1 VQAGAYAGAYTTLQ
15 VPARVGSRP
24 AVSRDEDPLARA
36 LAATTQDFVWGATFY
51 QSTLAFNPL
60 QPGKPSVMSLILRPS
75 INMTSGQAREYSIE
89 VYLPGFV
96 PSAPKA
102 RDPEACKYYF
112 GKENEGG
119 MVDDPV
125 SKELCLKE
133 TNGLH
138 RIMTLDPNPHM
149 AYERFSFFN
158 TGEGELKNVL
168 TLYVKGSPD
177 GGSAVAISDQ
187 VQTEVNLCCVL
198 LPQES
203 PLNNK
208 ELQLKVISTNP
219 LQPIEIEQQPIQN
232 SPEIVRGNYWKHL
245 QLQFNPPQS
254 LAFAEISVIVES
266 ASDLGD
272 QCRIVVKVPDVQRYP
287 DVSGAMPFTTVGSDW
302 LLFDFYGYWNST
314 SNEMTFFI
322 RRGAVLE
329 KGRQVQL
336 RTERGEF
343 RLPVELP
350 VNDQRFTVEAR
361 SFDNVD
367 EIIAATP
374 VFQSDR
380 VPHVRYF
387 VSSKLDYQQNAE
399 GSYSVTLTFRSNRPM
414 FEGTYIY
421 LKLPGFSTP
430 ITTIP
435 LDGPQAKHFYQE
447 SAEFDIPQNLAT
459 LRVASS
465 MFSDETDAVVIFRG
479 MSLPSALYPDDPSL
493 QAWTS
498 DPNAERQAID
508 HSPEV
513 GGGEKEFIVTELR
526 LNPVAPETKANI
538 TFIFQPSIDFYE
550 GNQVIFHLHGFDC
563 PKGHTPLIGPNADK
577 FGYHAFWDGESK
589 LIMDV
594 APLEL
599 VSHTEITEVEIPLS
613 ANCMTPRML
622 SVNDGIL
629 TLESTGSLIRKEAIK
644 ISPAIGRRKF
654 LTSSEL
660 MFEPAEPNE
669 ITKLSVVFTAN
680 ADILPNSSIVF
691 RLGGLQRK
699 PEDNTLPRSG
709 PVLLSGVNAPTFVGA
724 TAMWDN
730 DKSLLVATVIPTV
743 RISAGKQTQ
752 FFIERDQSFKLPY
765 AMYQQ
770 DPSLLIGIPDAGI
783 KMQPFNYT
791 SRVNR
796 EGKSFSIS
804 ELFYGEEGNVA
815 YPNRI
820 TDLRLTFQ
828 PNVALREGSIIRIK
842 LPGFRTPYKQVA
854 LRPLQS
860 NLYDTTY
867 MSFRKVNDSVPYA
880 TWHPETENLD
890 FEVDSGAVV
899 RNNVPTM
906 IFLPR
911 LMARFRVPAESL
923 SVNDPRLTIQSLG
936 SQIIREEQIKES
948 DPVVPREF
956 SISRYEYSPQNRLST
971 FLFRVQLESTV
982 NITRKNPL
990 TLEMPGF
997 RNVLGH
1003 DNIHI
1008 TGKDGYK
1015 FELPTG
1021 FVAGEGI
1028 EAAAQW
1034 NEERSTLQLWP
1045 KDQFDAYYKIEFTIE
1060 ENQGFILPRTLYRND
1075 ERLTITSE
1083 NNILPE
1089 PVKESPLIGDGPY
1102 ENQRYCFIQYEKGT
1116 RTSNPMCRRKDCYPP
1131 LKDPCSPRELER
1143 CLCDDIE
1150 QKPGPILV
1158 QGFQLYAEDVLGAIP
1173 MEKECS
1179 ATFEDDIVQGFNIRN
1194 AMNAV
1199 TKDRDEL
1206 EIRNATSA
1214 TTGYFRL
1221 CLRHFESVFDVG
1233 AATVRP
1239 ACEPTSLVMVEGI
1252 CVEHCPPSKIPIAGE
1267 CLMDPVALLPLDSQA
1282 ILVSLRMEQRAA
1294 EEGTEMFMKHWED
1307 PERMQFVYQFQSQLA
1322 KYLNTPMDRFR
1333 IASVSNGSVIVNL
1346 VFVPAEGLNSDA
1358 SGMTD
1363 RSPAGLL
1370 SVLRAL
1376 QADESSSIYES
1387 AFFQTIDRTY
1397 APASVQV
1404 VQCED
1409 QEYRTVCP
1417 FSRVSAANN
1426 VIVFIAVVLGGSI
1439 FMVALC
1445 FAVWRCD
1452 ADAKDKGESSLNAA
1466 GKDPNA
1472 LDPAMQ
1478 AEFARSWLESR
1489 QMESE
1494 RTVQKREAVKDAAA
1508 IRAARKKGAA
1518 GL

>member
-1 VQAGAYAGAYTTLQ
+1 
-15 VPARVGSRP
+15 
-24 AVSRDEDPLARA
+24 
-36 LAATTQDFVWGATFY
+36 
-51 QSTLAFNPL
+51 
-60 QPGKPSVMSLILRPS
+60 
-75 INMTSGQAREYSIE
+75 
-89 VYLPGFV
+89 
-96 PSAPKA
+96 
-102 RDPEACKYYF
+102 
-112 GKENEGG
+112 
-119 MVDDPV
+119 
-125 SKELCLKE
+125 
-133 TNGLH
+133 
-138 RIMTLDPNPHM
+138 
-149 AYERFSFFN
+149 
-158 TGEGELKNVL
+158 
-168 TLYVKGSPD
+168 
-177 GGSAVAISDQ
+177 
-187 VQTEVNLCCVL
+187 LCCVL

-203 PLNNK
+203 PLNNQD
-208 ELQLKVISTNP
+208 LQLEVLSTNP
-219 LQPIEIEQQPIQN
+219 LQPVEIERQPIQN

-266 ASDLGD
+266 ASDLAD
-272 QCRIVVKVPDVQRYP
+272 QCRIVVKVPDVIRYP

-322 RRGAVLE
+322 RRGATLE

-336 RTERGEF
+336 RTEKGEF

-361 SFDNVD
+361 SADNVD

-387 VSSKLDYQQNAE
+387 VHSKLDYENDGE
-399 GSYSVTLTFRSNRPM
+399 GGFSVTFTFRSNRPM
-414 FEGTYIY
+414 FEGTFIY

-435 LDGPQAKHFYQE
+435 MDGPQAKHFYRQ

-459 LRVASS
+459 LRVSSS
-465 MFSDETDAVVIFRG
+465 MFSDEEDAVVILRG
-479 MSLPSALYPDDPSL
+479 MLLPSALYPDDPSL

-498 DPNAERQAID
+498 DPNAQQQSID
-508 HSPEV
+508 ESPEI
-513 GGGEKEFIVTELR
+513 GGGHKEFVVTELR

-538 TFIFQPSIDFYE
+538 TFIFQPSIDFFE
-550 GNQVIFHLHGFDC
+550 GNQVIFHLHGFNC
-563 PKGHTPLIGPNADK
+563 PKGATPLIGPNADK
-577 FGYHAFWDGESK
+577 FSHVAFWDGESK
-589 LIMDV
+589 LILDV
-594 APLEL
+594 ARLEL
-599 VSHTEITEVEIPLS
+599 VSHTEVTEVEIPLS
-613 ANCMTPRML
+613 AGCMTPRML

-629 TLESTGSLIRKEAIK
+629 TVESTGSLIRKEAIK
-644 ISPAIGRRKF
+644 ISPAIGRKKF

-669 ITKLSVVFTAN
+669 ITKLTVVFTAN

-691 RLGGLQRK
+691 RLGGLQRR
-699 PEDNTLPRSG
+699 PEDNAMPKSG

-724 TAMWDN
+724 MANWDN

-752 FFIERDQSFKLPY
+752 FFIERDQMFKLPY

-804 ELFYGEEGNVA
+804 EMFYGEEGNVA

-842 LPGFRTPYKQVA
+842 LPGFKSPYTKVA

-880 TWHPETENLD
+880 TWDAENEILD

-899 RNNVPTM
+899 RNNAPTM

-923 SVNDPRLTIQSLG
+923 TMNDPRLTIQSLG
-936 SQIIREEQIKES
+936 AQIIREEQIKAS
-948 DPVVPREF
+948 DPVIPREF
-956 SISRYEYSPQNRLST
+956 QVSRYEYTPQNRLST
-971 FLFRVQLESTV
+971 FLFRVQLVSTV
-982 NITRKNPL
+982 NITRKNAI
-990 TLEMPGF
+990 TLELPGF

-1003 DNIHI
+1003 DHIHI
-1008 TGKDGYK
+1008 TGKDGHK
-1015 FELPTG
+1015 VELPIG

-1034 NEERSTLQLWP
+1034 NEERSTLQIWP
-1045 KDQFDAYYKIEFTIE
+1045 KVQFDAYYPIEFTIE

-1089 PVKESPLIGDGPY
+1089 PVRESPLIGDGPY

-1116 RTSNPMCRRKDCYPP
+1116 RTSNPRCRRQDCYPP

-1150 QKPGPILV
+1150 ETPGAIIV
-1158 QGFQLYAEDVLGAIP
+1158 QGFQLYAEDVLGAISIDK
-1173 MEKECS
+1173 MCTD
-1179 ATFEDDIVQGFNIRN
+1179 TFEDDIDTGFNIRN
-1194 AMNAV
+1194 DNSQV

-1206 EIRNATSA
+1206 EIFNATSA

-1233 AATVRP
+1233 VATVRP
-1239 ACEPTSLVMVEGI
+1239 ACEPASLVMVEGI

-1267 CLMDPVALLPLDSQA
+1267 CLMDPVALLPLDNQA
-1282 ILVSLRMEQRAA
+1282 ILVSLRMNQRSS
-1294 EEGTEMFMKHWED
+1294 EESTEMFTKHWED

-1333 IASVSNGSVIVNL
+1333 IASISNGSVIVNL
-1346 VFVPAEGLNSDA
+1346 VFVPAEGLNSDMG
-1358 SGMTD
+1358 GMTD

-1370 SVLRAL
+1370 SVMRAL

-1387 AFFQTIDRTY
+1387 PFFQTIDRTY
-1397 APASVQV
+1397 APDSVEV

-1417 FSRVSAANN
+1417 FIRASAANN
-1426 VIVFIAVVLGGSI
+1426 IIVFIAVVLGGSI
-1439 FMVALC
+1439 FLVALC

-1452 ADAKDKGESSLNAA
+1452 ADAKDKGELTLEAA
-1466 GKDPNA
+1466 GKNPHA

-1494 RTVQKREAVKDAAA
+1494 KTINKREAIKDSAAL
-1508 IRAARKKGAA
+1508 RAAKRGK
-1518 GL
+1518 